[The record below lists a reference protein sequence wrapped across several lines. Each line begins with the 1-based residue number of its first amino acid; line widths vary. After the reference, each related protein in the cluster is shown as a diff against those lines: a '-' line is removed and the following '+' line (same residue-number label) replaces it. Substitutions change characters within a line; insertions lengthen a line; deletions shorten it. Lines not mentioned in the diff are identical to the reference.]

1 MLRIPYFKKQW
12 FKVGCHGFLKKC
24 HGLFFKKINASLCT
38 TMYLSKERKKK
49 PCLPQISC
57 KQNASLHC
65 AVHKTVDPPFKN
77 ALCYYRVAEGQ
88 WVESTSETGAKA
100 KKC

>member
-1 MLRIPYFKKQW
+1 MLHCVPNPGKRP
-12 FKVGCHGFLKKC
+12 
-24 HGLFFKKINASLCT
+24 FFHIL
-38 TMYLSKERKKK
+38 
-49 PCLPQISC
+49 C
-57 KQNASLHC
+57 KQNASLYC